1 MTSPPSDLA
10 ELLRRSR
17 ERLAGLLGDGWQ
29 VDVTGPFE
37 VAAPD
42 EGFDEVWELK
52 HHRSPRTKPV
62 TLLIEAKRQL
72 SPRSA
77 LTAAQQL
84 RRYRDRLSSLGR
96 DAETL
101 FVAPWISARTQEV
114 LSEEGLNYLDPT
126 GNVSVRVDRPL
137 VRIKTSGSDHS
148 PEPEPRSGPGLGG
161 VKAARLVRDL
171 VDFAPPHRATELVER
186 TGLSQGYVSK
196 LLDALIAEALIK
208 RDDSR
213 LVVDADWKGLLR
225 SRAQSASSLM
235 RTKHLSAIARR
246 GRPQLLDALRS
257 GRSEV
262 PVVLTG
268 SWVANQIAP
277 LAVGG
282 PLMAYVAGGPE
293 ALRAVTKPLGL
304 MRVDET
310 ANWSASGPDVILF
323 QPPDDTPLQRSQRL
337 DGLDCVAASQLV
349 LDCLTGPGRMPAEGE
364 AVLTWMEENLVDWRR
379 PSPLG
384 S

>member
-1 MTSPPSDLA
+1 M
-10 ELLRRSR
+10 
-17 ERLAGLLGDGWQ
+17 
-29 VDVTGPFE
+29 
-37 VAAPD
+37 
-42 EGFDEVWELK
+42 
-52 HHRSPRTKPV
+52 
-62 TLLIEAKRQL
+62 
-72 SPRSA
+72 
-77 LTAAQQL
+77 
-84 RRYRDRLSSLGR
+84 
-96 DAETL
+96 L

-126 GNVSVRVDRPL
+126 GNVSVQVDRPL
-137 VRIKTSGSDHS
+137 VRIKTSGADHS
-148 PEPEPRSGPGLGG
+148 PEPVPRSGPGLGG

-171 VDFAPPHRATELVER
+171 VDFAPPHRAAELVER

-196 LLDALIAEALIK
+196 LLDALNAEALIK

-213 LVVDADWKGLLR
+213 LVVDVDWKGLLR

-235 RTKHLSAIARR
+235 RTKHVSAIARR

-282 PLMAYVAGGPE
+282 PLMAYVAGGPD
-293 ALRAVTKPLGL
+293 ALRAATKPLGL

-364 AVLTWMEENLVDWRR
+364 AVLTWMEENLLDWRR